1 MAANDILQARKDA
14 ISPTLRDTSAASKG
28 VYYIQNTY
36 TVTAN
41 DSTTG
46 AAKPVL
52 TNVPYHTITLGP

>member
-1 MAANDILQARKDA
+1 MASNDILQARIDA

-36 TVTAN
+36 SVTCN

-46 AAKPVL
+46 AANPVL
-52 TNVPYHTITLGP
+52 TNIPRHTITLGP